1 MDQKFDFFVLF
12 HPLLLI
18 MFREY
23 ITEMLED
30 LYMFRMVGAG
40 DWWELQT
47 GSTNKCAKMENL
59 RDFRESLIILTGLM
73 K

>member
-18 MFREY
+18 MFRESVM
-23 ITEMLED
+23 EMLED
-30 LYMFRMVGAG
+30 LFMFRKVDAG
-40 DWWELQT
+40 DWLELQT